1 MGANIQVLIIVGTI
15 IYFATI
21 SYAFNIGKGTAT
33 FYKRPYEPYACNVKH
48 DFEGNFIAA
57 ASDKIWENSG
67 ACGEHYVVVK
77 CIGVTNRAPPPC
89 KDGIVTVKIVDYCR
103 GPRCGTITLSEDAG
117 RIKIEYF
124 TLGS

>member
-1 MGANIQVLIIVGTI
+1 LPA
-15 IYFATI
+15 
-21 SYAFNIGKGTAT
+21 
-33 FYKRPYEPYACNVKH
+33 YACNVKH

-57 ASDKIWENSG
+57 ASVKIWENSG
-67 ACGEHYVVVK
+67 ACGEHYVVK

-103 GPRCGTITLSEDAG
+103 GPRCGTIALSEDAFSIIADPSAG

-124 TLGS
+124 T

>member
-33 FYKRPYEPYACNVKH
+33 FYKRPYEP
-48 DFEGNFIAA
+48 A